1 MSVWELAAYGWIV
14 VLVLIT
20 VFFGYRIVYS
30 AIPYN
35 GALSWKVDE
44 WLHKREVRLEHTN
57 IFEGGVEGILED
69 LDQALDLPETLYI
82 ANEFRLSFDGDGTVR
97 TFYTFLYG
105 MDRKGE
111 TQTYLAAYDGTESK
125 DMTVWLDGEAGGDY
139 SEDMLLE
146 PMLHILQ
153 GVSWQEQVRLWD
165 RETDDGRY
173 EILYRGR
180 RCFDTL
186 DGLQYVPG
194 GSDTETGDPV
204 LEKLSDGGQVVGYEV
219 SLHMPAQ
226 EAVTP
231 VRYIMDPE
239 YISQEE
245 ADASRS
251 RQTAEMAA
259 QAEEWI
265 VDSTDGS
272 MYYFLDGQ
280 TGWRLTVQEA
290 AAGSRFYDLE
300 KTENG
305 GGSWEVVHSD
315 PFGGQSGVAEGLIF
329 FDEYFGVAGLA
340 SATQTYSRLY
350 MTKDGGATFTEI
362 RLPMES
368 VTELPD
374 QAGSYPYTLED
385 YVYLH
390 MPVKTGDRLT
400 IRVTAGLEDDAG
412 IRFQSDDGGVT
423 WKYTGSAM
431 Y

>member
-1 MSVWELAAYGWIV
+1 MEI
-14 VLVLIT
+14 
-20 VFFGYRIVYS
+20 
-30 AIPYN
+30 
-35 GALSWKVDE
+35 
-44 WLHKREVRLEHTN
+44 
-57 IFEGGVEGILED
+57 GG
-69 LDQALDLPETLYI
+69 
-82 ANEFRLSFDGDGTVR
+82 
-97 TFYTFLYG
+97 
-105 MDRKGE
+105 
-111 TQTYLAAYDGTESK
+111 
-125 DMTVWLDGEAGGDY
+125 VWLDGETGEDY

-165 RETDDGRY
+165 RETDDERY

-226 EAVTP
+226 EAVTL

-259 QAEEWI
+259 Q
-265 VDSTDGS
+265 
-272 MYYFLDGQ
+272 
-280 TGWRLTVQEA
+280 
-290 AAGSRFYDLE
+290 
-300 KTENG
+300 
-305 GGSWEVVHSD
+305 
-315 PFGGQSGVAEGLIF
+315 AEGLIF

-400 IRVTAGLEDDAG
+400 IRVTAGMEDDAG

>member
-1 MSVWELAAYGWIV
+1 
-14 VLVLIT
+14 
-20 VFFGYRIVYS
+20 
-30 AIPYN
+30 
-35 GALSWKVDE
+35 
-44 WLHKREVRLEHTN
+44 
-57 IFEGGVEGILED
+57 
-69 LDQALDLPETLYI
+69 
-82 ANEFRLSFDGDGTVR
+82 
-97 TFYTFLYG
+97 

-111 TQTYLAAYDGTESK
+111 NRTYLAAYDGTESK

-165 RETDDGRY
+165 RETDDERY

-259 QAEEWI
+259 QAE
-265 VDSTDGS
+265 
-272 MYYFLDGQ
+272 
-280 TGWRLTVQEA
+280 
-290 AAGSRFYDLE
+290 
-300 KTENG
+300 
-305 GGSWEVVHSD
+305 
-315 PFGGQSGVAEGLIF
+315 GLIF

-362 RLPMES
+362 CLPMES

-400 IRVTAGLEDDAG
+400 IRVTAGMEDDAG

>member
-1 MSVWELAAYGWIV
+1 M
-14 VLVLIT
+14 LIT

-82 ANEFRLSFDGDGTVR
+82 ANEFRISFDGDGTVR

-111 TQTYLAAYDGTESK
+111 TRTYLAAYDGTESK

-165 RETDDGRY
+165 RETDDERY

-204 LEKLSDGGQVVGYEV
+204 LEKLSDGGQ
-219 SLHMPAQ
+219 
-226 EAVTP
+226 
-231 VRYIMDPE
+231 
-239 YISQEE
+239 
-245 ADASRS
+245 
-251 RQTAEMAA
+251 
-259 QAEEWI
+259 
-265 VDSTDGS
+265 
-272 MYYFLDGQ
+272 
-280 TGWRLTVQEA
+280 
-290 AAGSRFYDLE
+290 
-300 KTENG
+300 
-305 GGSWEVVHSD
+305 
-315 PFGGQSGVAEGLIF
+315 SGVAEGLIF
-329 FDEYFGVAGLA
+329 FDEDFGVAGLA

-400 IRVTAGLEDDAG
+400 IRVTAGMEDDAG